1 MSESYDLDRILKN
14 GESDTAEFKLRLTSD
29 DLKGSRKQSLIA
41 RIKFMTQDDNEA
53 IYLIG
58 IDDIEGKKWK
68 IHGLTISELN
78 KAAEILQKLCD
89 EAGVDIIE
97 ETQILTDKGII
108 GKFILRRRPIEEV
121 GETISI
127 NVAGRVNAGKS
138 TLIGTLI
145 TQQLDDG
152 SGKTRTYLLRHPH
165 EIRRGQTSDIHIA
178 FIAFDKNG
186 NVMPFR
192 NPFDKEECGRKLDA
206 AAKIVTLFDAP
217 GHAEFSK
224 TMIRSILGSD
234 AQYGMILIPAP
245 EEAKLA
251 WSYAEKTGLT
261 RLDEIS
267 REHMILMGNQE
278 LPMFIVISRI
288 DAAKENELEFTR
300 LLVKE
305 TLRDIGKIPIPISD
319 EADIETITK
328 ELVHK
333 TIVPIFEVS
342 TVSGEGLELLT
353 KFISKLKPTIESGIS
368 EKPALAYVD
377 KVYRGIPGTHVV
389 VTGTVYQGIFKDGQK
404 VLVGPDAS
412 GEYHTGR
419 IASIEMFKKRVEKV
433 KPGDSFGFDI
443 KGVNSEIIR
452 RGVIIAD
459 IDTEVSPCREFEAN
473 IVITKHARRIT
484 EGYSPVYHSH
494 TIHQTVELVKIY
506 GKDYLTVGD
515 FAQVR
520 IRFIKQPE
528 NVYVGDKLVLREA
541 NTRAIGTVREIIKK
555 E

>member
-1 MSESYDLDRILKN
+1 MSNSYSIDKILQN
-14 GESDTAEFKLRLTSD
+14 GETDISEFKLRLTEA

-41 RIKFMTQDDNEA
+41 RIKFMTQDDAEA

-68 IHGLTISELN
+68 VHGLSLKELN
-78 KAAEILQKLCD
+78 RSAEILQKLCD

-97 ETQILTDKGII
+97 EVHIQTEKGIV

-192 NPFDKEECGRKLDA
+192 NPLDKEECGRKLDM

-224 TMIRSILGSD
+224 TMIRSILGAD

-251 WSYAEKTGLT
+251 WTYAERTGIV

-288 DAAKENELEFTR
+288 DVATNKELEFTR
-300 LLVKE
+300 SLVKK
-305 TLRDIGKIPIPISD
+305 TLRDIGKIPLHVSD
-319 EADIETITK
+319 KKDLDTITK
-328 ELVHK
+328 ELVHRA
-333 TIVPIFEVS
+333 IVPIFEVS

-353 KFISKLKPTIESGIS
+353 AFISKLKPTIESDIS

-389 VTGTVYQGIFKDGQK
+389 VTGTVYQGIFKDGQR
-404 VLVGPDAS
+404 VLVGPDVS
-412 GEYHTGR
+412 GKYHIGR

-443 KGVNSEIIR
+443 KGVDSQIIR
-452 RGVIIAD
+452 RGIIIGD
-459 IDTEVSPCREFEAN
+459 PDVEVSPCREFEAN
-473 IVITKHARRIT
+473 IVVTKHARRIT

-520 IRFIKQPE
+520 IRFIKHPE

-541 NTRAIGTVREIIKK
+541 NTRAIGTVKEIIKK